1 MLDYLVILLIVGK
14 ANSALC
20 VAKSGIHHRHY
31 LMYLKLFHTI
41 CKFCNS
47 VIMTL
52 I

>member
-20 VAKSGIHHRHY
+20 VAKSGIHYRHY
-31 LMYLKLFHTI
+31 FMYLKLFHTF
-41 CKFCNS
+41 CKFCKS
-47 VIMTL
+47 VIMAL